1 MLAIGYADPL
11 PVLKS
16 PLQSPLLSDHPLQPD
31 PSGPRGPAG
40 TVVDTLWPASVLPGN
55 RAVAMPS
62 APDHLYLG
70 IRLVELPP
78 GTQILFSPTI
88 FLTHGKLQ
96 IAPCVPVSGRREMN
110 LKKNNQ

>member
-70 IRLVELPP
+70 IRLVEVATWNTDPIF
-78 GTQILFSPTI
+78 TYYLFNTWEATNSSMCSCQ
-88 FLTHGKLQ
+88 G
-96 IAPCVPVSGRREMN
+96 
-110 LKKNNQ
+110 